1 MVDNYFYPYFAHFSG
16 RGNVKITTNRVKMLV
31 DIMIIVSYNS
41 KYKVKTKKNIGI
53 QNCVKVIFLSDLH
66 NCVYGNKNDKLYK
79 AIQAEMP
86 DMILIGGDMLV
97 AKEGSSVQEAL
108 EFVKKLPHICQVYYT
123 NGNHEQRMKE
133 NTDIYGDTY
142 ERYKAK
148 LENCG
153 VCFLENKAENIEK
166 NGMKFSIYGLEL
178 DSSVNRKFK
187 KADVTEKTVEEKI
200 GKKGKDYSIL
210 MAHNPAYMDAY
221 KKWGADLILSGH
233 LHGGLVRCPGIG
245 AVVTP
250 QGFLF
255 PKYSGE
261 MRREGEQTIVVS
273 RGLGSHTINIRLF
286 NMPEVIAIEVCVR

>member
-1 MVDNYFYPYFAHFSG
+1 
-16 RGNVKITTNRVKMLV
+16 
-31 DIMIIVSYNS
+31 
-41 KYKVKTKKNIGI
+41 
-53 QNCVKVIFLSDLH
+53 
-66 NCVYGNKNDKLYK
+66 
-79 AIQAEMP
+79 MP

-187 KADVTEKTVEEKI
+187 K
-200 GKKGKDYSIL
+200 S
-210 MAHNPAYMDAY
+210 
-221 KKWGADLILSGH
+221 
-233 LHGGLVRCPGIG
+233 RC
-245 AVVTP
+245 
-250 QGFLF
+250 
-255 PKYSGE
+255 YGE
-261 MRREGEQTIVVS
+261 NG
-273 RGLGSHTINIRLF
+273 
-286 NMPEVIAIEVCVR
+286 

>member
-1 MVDNYFYPYFAHFSG
+1 
-16 RGNVKITTNRVKMLV
+16 
-31 DIMIIVSYNS
+31 
-41 KYKVKTKKNIGI
+41 
-53 QNCVKVIFLSDLH
+53 
-66 NCVYGNKNDKLYK
+66 
-79 AIQAEMP
+79 
-86 DMILIGGDMLV
+86 
-97 AKEGSSVQEAL
+97 
-108 EFVKKLPHICQVYYT
+108 
-123 NGNHEQRMKE
+123 MKE

-233 LHGGLVRCPGIG
+233 LHGGLVRCPCDWGSCDAAGVSLSEIFRG
-245 AVVTP
+245 NA
-250 QGFLF
+250 Q
-255 PKYSGE
+255 
-261 MRREGEQTIVVS
+261 RRRTDDS
-273 RGLGSHTINIRLF
+273 
-286 NMPEVIAIEVCVR
+286 CK

>member
-1 MVDNYFYPYFAHFSG
+1 MVDNYFYPYLLILAAGEIYRETHTF
-16 RGNVKITTNRVKMLV
+16 RVR
-31 DIMIIVSYNS
+31 
-41 KYKVKTKKNIGI
+41 KYKVKRKKHRHSKL
-53 QNCVKVIFLSDLH
+53 CKSDFLSDLH

-153 VCFLENKAENIEK
+153 VCFWRIKP
-166 NGMKFSIYGLEL
+166 
-178 DSSVNRKFK
+178 
-187 KADVTEKTVEEKI
+187 KI
-200 GKKGKDYSIL
+200 
-210 MAHNPAYMDAY
+210 
-221 KKWGADLILSGH
+221 
-233 LHGGLVRCPGIG
+233 
-245 AVVTP
+245 
-250 QGFLF
+250 
-255 PKYSGE
+255 
-261 MRREGEQTIVVS
+261 
-273 RGLGSHTINIRLF
+273 
-286 NMPEVIAIEVCVR
+286 